1 MDIQQISRPVVA
13 QSVSPSLPLD
23 DGSTSPFADALDT
36 ELQVKQ
42 SLQQLGTALAVPKGI
57 VESPGAQDIVN
68 FVAQL
73 AAEKKWE
80 QQRVQ
85 EFGEIGKEELVFAQV
100 LPELEGS
107 VREQIGGNAGI
118 ARSDALTPQKLA
130 DLAQQQNRLETTPF
144 QLFLDK
150 AVDFF
155 LRVSDQERHADM
167 LMVDYVEGRISLE
180 ELMIEKAKAGVAV
193 SFSLT
198 LVNQVTQTFK
208 EIQNM
213 QV

>member
-1 MDIQQISRPVVA
+1 MQIQNVMAKSIVQAPQLSGTMGVA
-13 QSVSPSLPLD
+13 FEDSFS
-23 DGSTSPFADALDT
+23 AALDT
-36 ELQVKQ
+36 ELNMKQ
-42 SLQQLGTALAVPKGI
+42 SVQNLGAAMARPMGM
-57 VESPGAQDIVN
+57 VESPGAQDVVN

-73 AAEKKWE
+73 TAEKKWE
-80 QQRVQ
+80 QQRIQ
-85 EFGEIGKEELVFAQV
+85 EFGEIGKEDLTFAQL
-100 LPELEGS
+100 LPELEGD
-107 VREQIGGNAGI
+107 VRNQIGTIGVPQ
-118 ARSDALTPQKLA
+118 SEALTPQSLTE
-130 DLAQQQNRLETTPF
+130 LSQRQNRLETTPF

-180 ELMIEKAKAGVAV
+180 ELMIEKSKAGVAV

>member
-1 MDIQQISRPVVA
+1 MHIQNLTTKPSIQSTVA
-13 QSVSPSLPLD
+13 PASMGMSFD
-23 DGSTSPFADALDT
+23 APFSEALEA
-36 ELQVKQ
+36 ELQMKQ
-42 SLQQLGTALAVPKGI
+42 PVQNLATAMARPMGVI
-57 VESPGAQDIVN
+57 EAPGAQDVVN

-73 AAEKKWE
+73 SAEKKWE
-80 QQRVQ
+80 AQRVQ
-85 EFGEIGKEELVFAQV
+85 EFGEIGKEDIVFAQL
-100 LPELEGS
+100 LPELEGD
-107 VREQIGGNAGI
+107 VRNQVGDIAQAG
-118 ARSDALTPQKLA
+118 ALTPQNLTQM
-130 DLAQQQNRLETTPF
+130 AQAQNRLETTPF

-155 LRVSDQERHADM
+155 LRVSDQERNSDM

-180 ELMIEKAKAGVAV
+180 ELMIEKSKVGVAI

-198 LVNQVTQTFK
+198 LVSQVTQTFK

>member
-1 MDIQQISRPVVA
+1 MQIQNLTTKQISQTLPT
-13 QSVSPSLPLD
+13 PSSMGTAF
-23 DGSTSPFADALDT
+23 DGSFSEALDT
-36 ELQVKQ
+36 ELQMKQ
-42 SLQQLGTALAVPKGI
+42 SVQNLGTAMINPMGKIEA
-57 VESPGAQDIVN
+57 PGPQDVVN
-68 FVAQL
+68 FLAQMT
-73 AAEKKWE
+73 AEKKWE
-80 QQRVQ
+80 EQRVQ
-85 EFGEIGKEELVFAQV
+85 EFGEIGKEDMVFAQL
-100 LPELEGS
+100 LPELQGD
-107 VREQIGGNAGI
+107 VKNQIGAAGV
-118 ARSDALTPQKLA
+118 SQMDALTPQSLTQ
-130 DLAQQQNRLETTPF
+130 LSQQQNRLETTPF

-180 ELMIEKAKAGVAV
+180 ELMIEKSKAGVAV

>member
-1 MDIQQISRPVVA
+1 MQIQSLATKQITQPT
-13 QSVSPSLPLD
+13 PSLAPMNTEFE
-23 DGSTSPFADALDT
+23 GSFSEALDT
-36 ELQVKQ
+36 ELQMKQ
-42 SLQQLGTALAVPKGI
+42 SVQNLGTAMLKPMGVI
-57 VESPGAQDIVN
+57 ESPGAQDVVN

-73 AAEKKWE
+73 TAEKKWE
-80 QQRVQ
+80 QQRIQ
-85 EFGEIGKEELVFAQV
+85 EFGEIGKEDMTFAQI
-100 LPELEGS
+100 LPELEGD
-107 VREQIGGNAGI
+107 VKNQIGSA
-118 ARSDALTPQKLA
+118 AVSQTDALTPQGLTQ
-130 DLAQQQNRLETTPF
+130 LSQQQNRLETTPF

-155 LRVSDQERHADM
+155 LRVSDQERHSDM

-180 ELMIEKAKAGVAV
+180 ELMIEKSKAGVAI

>member
-1 MDIQQISRPVVA
+1 MQIQNLTAQAISQKTPTATPMGLDFDTSFSDTLDTQIQIK
-13 QSVSPSLPLD
+13 QSV
-23 DGSTSPFADALDT
+23 
-36 ELQVKQ
+36 QN
-42 SLQQLGTALAVPKGI
+42 LGTAMARPLGM
-57 VESPGAQDIVN
+57 VETPGAQDVVN
-68 FVAQL
+68 FVAQM

-80 QQRVQ
+80 QQRIQ
-85 EFGEIGKEELVFAQV
+85 EFGDIGKEGLEFAQL
-100 LPELEGS
+100 LPELEGN
-107 VREQIGGNAGI
+107 VRNQMGGGEV
-118 ARSDALTPQKLA
+118 SQLEALTPQRLTE
-130 DLAQQQNRLETTPF
+130 LAQQQNRLETTPF

-167 LMVDYVEGRISLE
+167 LMVDYAEGRISLE
-180 ELMIEKAKAGVAV
+180 ELMIEKSKAGVAV
-193 SFSLT
+193 SFTLT

>member
-1 MDIQQISRPVVA
+1 MHIQNLTAKPNIQSAIPVTPMETGFEA
-13 QSVSPSLPLD
+13 
-23 DGSTSPFADALDT
+23 PFSEALEA
-36 ELQVKQ
+36 ELQMKQ
-42 SLQQLGTALAVPKGI
+42 PVQNLVAAMARPMGI
-57 VESPGAQDIVN
+57 VESPGAQDVVN

-80 QQRVQ
+80 EQRVQ
-85 EFGEIGKEELVFAQV
+85 EFGEIGKEDMVFAQL
-100 LPELEGS
+100 LPELEGD
-107 VREQIGGNAGI
+107 VRRQVGDVADTE
-118 ARSDALTPQKLA
+118 ALTPQNLTQMSQA
-130 DLAQQQNRLETTPF
+130 QNRLETTPF

-155 LRVSDQERHADM
+155 LRVSDQERHSDM

-180 ELMIEKAKAGVAV
+180 ELMIEKSKVGVAV

-198 LVNQVTQTFK
+198 LVSQVTQTFK